1 MFFSFQRILPGN
13 LAEQT
18 LLLPG
23 GDCKAGSL
31 AQISPQSGNDSS
43 TRPIFP
49 SQTACQNF
57 ISSFA
62 RNTHAAARETQAG
75 ILAAPGSG

>member
-13 LAEQT
+13 LAEET

-23 GDCKAGSL
+23 GDGQAGSL

-49 SQTACQNF
+49 NQTACQIF
-57 ISSFA
+57 ISSFS
-62 RNTHAAARETQAG
+62 RNTHGAAREIHAG